1 MRATCID
8 LATYD
13 TQGLLIPPCPFSS
26 LVGFLVSFFVLYPC
40 KVPRG
45 LQSDNGIQQLS
56 TSPAMHYRVDFEA
69 RCIYMRA
76 CYLDTFTFH
85 HMFNYTIVR
94 YMYFL
99 GNVRAIPVS
108 GRQGWG
114 YTPSAALGFGVRLLR
129 RRRHPT
135 TLHQS
140 ERSVMTPVPS
150 SGYLKYSM
158 SPMYLWACSFVVVAA
173 KPDFCRRC

>member
-56 TSPAMHYRVDFEA
+56 TSPAMHYRVDFET

-76 CYLDTFTFH
+76 
-85 HMFNYTIVR
+85 R
-94 YMYFL
+94 
-99 GNVRAIPVS
+99 
-108 GRQGWG
+108 
-114 YTPSAALGFGVRLLR
+114 
-129 RRRHPT
+129 
-135 TLHQS
+135 
-140 ERSVMTPVPS
+140 S
-150 SGYLKYSM
+150 SGTCIFSGTLERFQF
-158 SPMYLWACSFVVVAA
+158 LDVRVGATLQVQ
-173 KPDFCRRC
+173 R

>member
-56 TSPAMHYRVDFEA
+56 TSPAMHYRVDFET

-76 CYLDTFTFH
+76 CYLDTFTLIICSI
-85 HMFNYTIVR
+85 T
-94 YMYFL
+94 
-99 GNVRAIPVS
+99 
-108 GRQGWG
+108 Q
-114 YTPSAALGFGVRLLR
+114 
-129 RRRHPT
+129 
-135 TLHQS
+135 
-140 ERSVMTPVPS
+140 S
-150 SGYLKYSM
+150 SGTCIFSGTLERFQF
-158 SPMYLWACSFVVVAA
+158 LDVRVGATLQVQ
-173 KPDFCRRC
+173 R